1 MFKVHSKYSL
11 RFGVHTPED
20 IAAFFMRS
28 GYRFGV
34 LTDINTTSGVLSFI
48 RAAQHH
54 NITPVV
60 GVDIRNGMDECYV
73 IIAQT
78 NAGFHALN
86 TFLSAHLH
94 QGVPF
99 PKKCPLL
106 DQCYCI
112 YPLPLAPDQLDHQEY
127 IGLSRQEL
135 TKLKFH
141 TKYPS
146 HKFVIADAMTFMATD
161 ERELQRLFNTHRLL
175 RAIDRNILLSQLC
188 AADCSS
194 KESVFLSKQ
203 ALLHAYQSTPFII
216 QNTIRLLQ
224 TCCIQFSFGEDAAVE
239 NIATYTGSKSKDFQ
253 LLKKLALDGVSNRYA
268 QPTKVIYDRI
278 EKELAII
285 EQKNYLSYFLV
296 TWDIIHYA
304 RQKNFFHVGR
314 GSGSN
319 SIVAYLLDITNVD
332 PIELDLYFERFIN
345 LYRKNPPDFDIDFSW
360 KDRDLVV
367 DYTMNRFQ
375 NTALLCTYNTFQFR
389 AAVREIGK
397 VLGLP
402 ADEISKI
409 TAGKKVSADIDKLG
423 QLVVRYSR
431 LIDGLPS
438 YLSVHAGGI
447 IISEK
452 PTTYF
457 GATFLPPKGFP
468 TTQFSM
474 LEAEDVGLYKYDI
487 LSQRGLSKIHDCMI
501 IVRQNQPKAALNNI
515 HHVALFK
522 QDPRILALLTQG
534 DAMGCFYVESP
545 AMRMLMKKLAV
556 QSYIELVAA
565 SSIIRPGVSSSGMMR
580 EYILRHKDP
589 ERRKAAHP
597 VLLQIMPET
606 YGVMVYQEDVIKV
619 AHHFAGLSLDEADV
633 LRRGMSGKFRSRGE
647 FQVIRD
653 KFYANCN
660 DKGYAPQLIN
670 EVWKQIE
677 SFAGYAFSK
686 GHSASY
692 AVESFQSLYLKAY
705 FPLEYMVAVLN
716 NGGGYYRPEVYV
728 QEARKHGATIEAPSI
743 HDSDW
748 LTTIRGTTIYLG
760 FCMIQGIVQKEVHEL
775 LLVRKQRNGFR
786 SFDEVVLYGGLS
798 EEQLILLIRINAFR
812 CFNPK
817 RKELL
822 WQLVL
827 SRPSKNTAPSLF
839 YPEGKEYELPDLED
853 DYLEL
858 AFEQMELLDFPL
870 CSPFELMDEYLSEH
884 ILAHEFPH
892 NTGRLITTY
901 GYLISAKR
909 TTTSTGEHMFFG
921 HFYDCRWTL
930 FDSVHF
936 PIIARQF
943 PFRGPGIYELSGSI
957 TEEFGFY
964 TLEVKTMKKV
974 NYISDTR
981 YRENKKAAS

>member
-1 MFKVHSKYSL
+1 MLKIHSKYSL

-20 IAAFFMRS
+20 IAAFFAQA
-28 GYRFGV
+28 GYLFGV
-34 LTDINTTSGVLSFI
+34 LTDINNTSGVLSFV
-48 RAAQHH
+48 RAAQKQT
-54 NITPVV
+54 IQPVV
-60 GVDIRNGMDECYV
+60 GVDFRNGIAPCYV
-73 IIAQT
+73 IIAK
-78 NAGFHALN
+78 NNIGFQALN
-86 TFLSAHLH
+86 EFLSYHLH
-94 QGVPF
+94 QQLQF
-99 PKKCPLL
+99 PRICP
-106 DQCYCI
+106 DIPDCFVI
-112 YPLPLAPDQLDHQEY
+112 YPLEHAPEKLKSNEY
-127 IGLSRQEL
+127 IGITRKQLQR
-135 TKLKFH
+135 LKFYKKH
-141 TKYPS
+141 PLQ
-146 HKFVIADAMTFMATD
+146 KFVISDPMTFLANSPK
-161 ERELQRLFNTHRLL
+161 ELQRLFNTHRLL
-175 RAIDRNILLSQLC
+175 RAVDKNCLLSQLTPSDYTDKD
-188 AADCSS
+188 A
-194 KESVFLSKQ
+194 VFLTKQ
-203 ALLHAYQSTPFII
+203 ILINYYSDFPVILH
-216 QNTIRLLQ
+216 NTIRLLNS
-224 TCCIQFSFGEDAAVE
+224 CSLSFSFGDDAEVQ
-239 NIATYTGSKSKDFQ
+239 NIATYTGSKQKDFQ
-253 LLKKLALDGVSNRYA
+253 LLQKLALSGVNKRYSN
-268 QPTKVIYDRI
+268 PTQAIYDRI
-278 EKELAII
+278 EKELSII
-285 EQKNYLSYFLV
+285 AQKNYLSYFLV
-296 TWDIIHYA
+296 TWDIIQYA
-304 RQKNFFHVGR
+304 RQNNFFHVGR
-314 GSGSN
+314 GSGAN
-319 SIVAYLLDITNVD
+319 SIVAYLLGITNVD

-360 KDRDLVV
+360 KDRDQVV

-402 ADEISKI
+402 AHEISKI
-409 TAGKKVSADIDKLG
+409 SEGKKVSAGIDKLG
-423 QLVVRYSR
+423 QLVVRYSQ

-457 GATFLPPKGFP
+457 GATFLPPKGFS

-487 LSQRGLSKIHDCMI
+487 LSQRGLSKIHDCIEI
-501 IVRQNQPKAALNNI
+501 IRENKPEAVLKDI
-515 HHVALFK
+515 HAVAPFK
-522 QDPRILALLTQG
+522 QDPKLLQLLSRG
-534 DAMGCFYVESP
+534 DAMGCFYIESP
-545 AMRMLMKKLAV
+545 AMRMLMKKLEV
-556 QSYIELVAA
+556 KTYLELVAA

-580 EYILRHKDP
+580 EYILRHKHP
-589 ERRKAAHP
+589 ERRKSAHP

-633 LRRGMSGKFRSRGE
+633 LRRGMSGKFRSREE
-647 FQVIRD
+647 FQSIRE
-653 KFYANCN
+653 KFYTNCCK
-660 DKGYAPQLIN
+660 KGYSSELIN

-716 NGGGYYRPEVYV
+716 NGGGYYRQEVYV
-728 QEARKHGATIEAPSI
+728 QEARKHGATIEAPDINRSN
-743 HDSDW
+743 W
-748 LTTIRGTTIYLG
+748 LTIIRGTTIYLG
-760 FCMIQGIVQKEVHEL
+760 FCMIEGVVQKEVHEL
-775 LLVRKQRNGFR
+775 LLIRKQRNKFT

-798 EEQLILLIRINAFR
+798 EEQLIILIRINAFR

-839 YPEGKEYELPDLED
+839 HPDGKEYTLPDLED

-858 AFEQMELLDFPL
+858 AFEQMELLNFPL
-870 CSPFELMDEYLSEH
+870 YSPFELMDEYLSEH
-884 ILAHEFPH
+884 ILAHEFLL
-892 NTGRLITTY
+892 NTGRIITTY

-909 TTTSTGEHMFFG
+909 TTTSTGEDMFFG
-921 HFYDCRWTL
+921 HFYDCLWTL

-943 PFRGPGIYELSGSI
+943 PFRGPGIYQLSGSI
-957 TEEFGFY
+957 SEEFGFY
-964 TLEVKTMKKV
+964 TLEVKTMRKV